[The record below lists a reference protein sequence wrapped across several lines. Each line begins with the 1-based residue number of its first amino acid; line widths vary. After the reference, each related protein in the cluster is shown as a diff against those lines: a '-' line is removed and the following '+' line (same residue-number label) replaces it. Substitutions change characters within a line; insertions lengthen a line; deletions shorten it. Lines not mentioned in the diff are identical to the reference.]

1 MDSAISVT
9 RDGYRTFLKWH
20 RARRRASD
28 PAFTGRRIVEGLKAG
43 ASVEVDLVVHGEGG
57 FAILHDLALDRE
69 TTGQGPVR
77 AATAATLRGLRL
89 RAEDGTPLPDRVMLL
104 EDLAE
109 LLAREGAHPDG
120 LLQLDF
126 KEDQQLD
133 AASVAA
139 FGRIV
144 APLASRLILSSG
156 DSEAVR
162 RLSAGVEDLRIGHDP
177 CHFGAIERLRETRD
191 FAGFVVGA
199 LADAPRAE
207 MIYLDHRLVL
217 AAAEAGTDLVAAFH
231 GAGRRVDAYTIQR
244 ADEAGIAAARRLLAL
259 RVDQI
264 TTDDPE
270 GLGAALA

>member
-57 FAILHDLALDRE
+57 FAILHDLTLDRE
-69 TTGQGPVR
+69 TTGHGPVR
-77 AATAATLRGLRL
+77 TFSAETLRSLHL
-89 RAEDGTPLPDRVMLL
+89 RAEDGTPLPDQVMLL
-104 EDLAE
+104 EDLMG
-109 LLAREGAHPDG
+109 LLARDGAHPDG
-120 LLQLDF
+120 LLQLDL
-126 KEDQQLD
+126 KEDQRLD
-133 AASVAA
+133 EACVAA
-139 FGRIV
+139 FSRIV
-144 APLASRLILSSG
+144 APVAPRLILSSG

-162 RLSAGVEDLRIGHDP
+162 RLSAGVEGLRIGHDP
-177 CHFGAIERLRETRD
+177 CHFGAIERLRESRD
-191 FAGFVVGA
+191 FAGFVAGA
-199 LADAPRAE
+199 LADAPNAE

-217 AAAEAGTDLVAAFH
+217 AAEEAGTDLIAAFH
-231 GAGRRVDAYTIQR
+231 AAGRRVDAYTIQR
-244 ADEAGIAAARRLLAL
+244 ADAAGVAVTRRLLAL

-270 GLGAALA
+270 GLSEAVA